1 MPTGGRY
8 RQGLSRVVRSDRTTA
23 QARLRVAISRAGKPR
38 RRRRQGAVRLS
49 AHRGWNCPPGHCSW
63 SHPDR
68 FGHQCS
74 RMMPVIM
81 GLLLIACGIQVGEWV
96 GANGRLSNI
105 LGSIVATCMAVM
117 FAWVAI
123 NGDAPNFYGG
133 MSAGRAAVAFNSPT
147 VLAR

>member
-1 MPTGGRY
+1 
-8 RQGLSRVVRSDRTTA
+8 
-23 QARLRVAISRAGKPR
+23 
-38 RRRRQGAVRLS
+38 
-49 AHRGWNCPPGHCSW
+49 
-63 SHPDR
+63 
-68 FGHQCS
+68 
-74 RMMPVIM
+74 MMPVIM

-147 VLAR
+147 VLARILFAGVATLAGLASLWGWKRVFRSR